1 MIQQSYSWAYIQK
14 SQKLLIQKDLC
25 TPRFIAAL
33 FTTAET
39 WKQSKYQQMIDLR
52 RCEINVI

>member
-1 MIQQSYSWAYIQK
+1 MIQQSYPWAYIQK
-14 SQKLLIQKDLC
+14 RQKLLIQKDLC

-39 WKQSKYQQMIDLR
+39 WKQPKYQQMVDLR
-52 RCEINVI
+52 

>member
-52 RCEINVI
+52 CEIYVI